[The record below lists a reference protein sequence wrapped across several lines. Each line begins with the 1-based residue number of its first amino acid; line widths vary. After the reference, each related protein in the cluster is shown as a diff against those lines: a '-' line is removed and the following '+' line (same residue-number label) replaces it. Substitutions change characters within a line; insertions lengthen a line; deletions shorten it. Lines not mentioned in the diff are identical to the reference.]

1 MEAFMLAGAHK
12 DPQVVTSDWQM
23 IRAGIEGVTAHEVLH
38 VPRDHGVITE
48 LYRAEWDPTGLPV
61 GHVYQ
66 SRLFP
71 GAIGAWSCHLKS
83 IDRLFVNQGQ
93 LKIVL
98 FDARDGSRTSGQIM
112 ELHVGDPRPTFL
124 VIPTGVWHGLQNV
137 GSTDALMVNF
147 PTNPYDYAD
156 PDHWRLPFDSP
167 EIPYSWQVR
176 ESSAVRLRADA
187 VRRPASPGLDPD
199 TRTIGK

>member
-1 MEAFMLAGAHK
+1 MLAGARK
-12 DPQVVTSDWQM
+12 DPQVIASDWQM
-23 IRAGIEGVTAHEVLH
+23 TRAGIDGVEAREVLH

-48 LYRAEWDPTGLPV
+48 MYRAEWDPTGLPV
-61 GHVYQ
+61 AHIYQ

-71 GAIGAWSCHLKS
+71 GAIGAWSCHVKS

-93 LKIVL
+93 LKVVL
-98 FDARDGSRTSGQIM
+98 FDAREGSGTTGRIM

-137 GSTDALMVNF
+137 GPADALMVNF
-147 PTNPYDYAD
+147 PTHPYDYAD

-167 EIPYSWQVR
+167 EIPYTWQVR
-176 ESSAVRLRADA
+176 ESAVRYRADA
-187 VRRPASPGLDPD
+187 ARRA
-199 TRTIGK
+199 